1 VERARGNDGLSAE
14 LIRCLFQE
22 RSRNEA
28 EFVRGAAGAVVILR
42 ELRRIEAAV
51 KSRSG

>member
-22 RSRNEA
+22 RGRNEA
-28 EFVRGAAGAVVILR
+28 ELIRGQAGAVVLLR
-42 ELRRIEAAV
+42 EFRRIEAAL
-51 KSRSG
+51 KSRG